1 VVQADDG
8 KYCIMWIYIVGHF
21 AANQLATPECNVKR
35 KGGGPSKNKMQL
47 GHACTIVDSRTK
59 DTR

>member
-1 VVQADDG
+1 
-8 KYCIMWIYIVGHF
+8 MWIYIVGHF